1 MPLLPYI
8 LANARSFCATKNS
21 QPVQP
26 YIILCLSASVRHICS
41 PPEEGHREAS
51 THSQSAE
58 VSTDVKD
65 VVARFVPSLIRR
77 WRESHPDGMQLW
89 REMRVLGSPH
99 AARMVSR
106 CIPELRRAAA
116 AGHAPEAQ
124 SSPSTR
130 PQGPSARAVSF
141 VL

>member
-65 VVARFVPSLIRR
+65 VVARFVGGAISRVFMSFWCIIGVRR
-77 WRESHPDGMQLW
+77 DLRTGASAPATRISIPAATGRAHA
-89 REMRVLGSPH
+89 RRNRV
-99 AARMVSR
+99 
-106 CIPELRRAAA
+106 
-116 AGHAPEAQ
+116 
-124 SSPSTR
+124 
-130 PQGPSARAVSF
+130 
-141 VL
+141 